1 MTRAPVRTAMTATT
15 CWKSKNDVGVAPQ
28 SGLELSCFEME
39 QNIDPAL
46 AAALPA
52 PPLVT
57 SVAKTG
63 AAAAA
68 APMLKP
74 AVSHHEQAHCVSRRH
89 ACNSSRRGSSGDAT
103 IERKHSR
110 RPTSTT
116 CMTTITSSATTI
128 ESATAIDYH
137 PAPTCWASIAAR
149 ALGQQQHFFLQEQP
163 CIDADADGLAGSPA
177 QLHSFSVD
185 SPLQHAAQLTDGAGM
200 LEQARALYEVQRA
213 QQLALQRQQLLQLFS
228 GARPAEEAPEQL
240 RVTSAPC
247 LGSFKAQAKLGSS
260 TGAARC
266 GQLEKLHRLLLQQ
279 QHHAE
284 AAEEEEEEP
293 ARLGGAIVEVDR
305 RNTSRAAHVT
315 GKRAT
320 PPVHDAQ
327 QPSDGAPAAKVLRR
341 ACSDVALIAAVLAST
356 AKAAPPCTGGGLLLS
371 CVSDEM
377 QETLL
382 STTPSLASMRA

>member
-1 MTRAPVRTAMTATT
+1 MRTAMTATT

-284 AAEEEEEEP
+284 AAEEEEEEES

>member
-1 MTRAPVRTAMTATT
+1 
-15 CWKSKNDVGVAPQ
+15 
-28 SGLELSCFEME
+28 
-39 QNIDPAL
+39 
-46 AAALPA
+46 
-52 PPLVT
+52 
-57 SVAKTG
+57 
-63 AAAAA
+63 
-68 APMLKP
+68 
-74 AVSHHEQAHCVSRRH
+74 
-89 ACNSSRRGSSGDAT
+89 
-103 IERKHSR
+103 
-110 RPTSTT
+110 
-116 CMTTITSSATTI
+116 
-128 ESATAIDYH
+128 
-137 PAPTCWASIAAR
+137 
-149 ALGQQQHFFLQEQP
+149 
-163 CIDADADGLAGSPA
+163 
-177 QLHSFSVD
+177 
-185 SPLQHAAQLTDGAGM
+185 
-200 LEQARALYEVQRA
+200 
-213 QQLALQRQQLLQLFS
+213 
-228 GARPAEEAPEQL
+228 
-240 RVTSAPC
+240 

-293 ARLGGAIVEVDR
+293 ARLGGAIVEMDR

>member
-1 MTRAPVRTAMTATT
+1 VRTAMTATT